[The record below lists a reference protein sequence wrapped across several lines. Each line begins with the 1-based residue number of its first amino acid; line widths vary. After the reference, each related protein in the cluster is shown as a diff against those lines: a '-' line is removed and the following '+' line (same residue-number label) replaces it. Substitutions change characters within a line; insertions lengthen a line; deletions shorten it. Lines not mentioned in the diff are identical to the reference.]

1 MKKFITSAGLV
12 AVGATGLQ
20 GAYAPGL
27 SPRETAKPWTVSAS
41 LRGFYDDN
49 YITQNKNFNPRG
61 SFGVEM
67 HPSIAL
73 NLPRE
78 QTLIKASYDY
88 TMKYYENRTG
98 QATDHSHEVSVR
110 ADHKFS
116 ERYRLEA
123 LESFAYSQEPEI
135 LDGGTVNT
143 PIRTTS
149 DAARNR
155 LAFSFLAQV
164 NETVAIGAG
173 YQNLWYDYV
182 EDADARQRVSGIPE
196 GSRSALLDRV
206 EHLARIDARWALRQH
221 LLALV
226 GFQYGI
232 NDYTSKDPIAN
243 IGTAAAPVFVPGTAR
258 DNDSKYFFVGA
269 QYDPSS
275 VLKVSARLGVQSTYF
290 KSSKKNVLSPYVDL
304 SGNYTYLKGSDVE
317 FGVRHSRNATD
328 VVDRDATG
336 QVTQD
341 QETTTLFASVNHRIT
356 ARITANLIAQMQYS
370 TYQGGGADS
379 EVDNYYTT
387 GVNLEYRFTDNWV
400 AEIGYNLDRLDSDQP
415 DRSFTRNRIYLGARV
430 TY

>member
-1 MKKFITSAGLV
+1 
-12 AVGATGLQ
+12 
-20 GAYAPGL
+20 
-27 SPRETAKPWTVSAS
+27 
-41 LRGFYDDN
+41 
-49 YITQNKNFNPRG
+49 
-61 SFGVEM
+61 
-67 HPSIAL
+67 
-73 NLPRE
+73 
-78 QTLIKASYDY
+78 
-88 TMKYYENRTG
+88 MKYYENRAG
-98 QATDHSHEVSVR
+98 QSTDHSHEVSVR

-143 PIRTTS
+143 PIRTQS

-155 LAFSFLAQV
+155 LAFSFLSQL

-182 EDADARQRVSGIPE
+182 EDADDRRIADPGNPLGI

-206 EHLARIDARWALRQH
+206 DHLARLDARWALRQH

-232 NDYTSKDPIAN
+232 TDYTSKDLIDVG
-243 IGTAAAPVFVPGTAR
+243 IPGTAR
-258 DNDSKYFFVGA
+258 DNNSKYFFVGA

-275 VLKVSARLGVQSTYF
+275 VLKISARLGVQSTHF
-290 KSSKKNVLSPYVDL
+290 KSNKKDVLSPYVDL
-304 SGNYTYLKGSDVE
+304 SGNYTYLKGSDIE

-328 VVDRDATG
+328 RAAADATG
-336 QVTQD
+336 QVTLD
-341 QETTTLFASVNHRIT
+341 QETTTLYASVNHRIT

-370 TYQGGGADS
+370 TYQGGGVNS
-379 EVDNYYTT
+379 LVDNYYTT

-400 AEIGYNLDRLDSDQP
+400 AEIGYNLDRLDSDVT